1 MGPDIDSNRHP
12 VLCLANHFG
21 GEMPKGQTSG
31 PGRKHVDGAV
41 GARVVEHVRRLIEEG
56 SLHPGDRLPA
66 ERDLALEIKVSRP
79 SLRSGLRTLQA
90 MGVIEA
96 RQGSGTY
103 IADGPPKLGDGPL
116 RFLAALHGFTRDDMF
131 EARRVLEVGIAG
143 LAAERATPEQ
153 IAVIADEV
161 TSMFASMDDP
171 QAFLVHDLQ
180 FHRVV
185 AAGSGNPVL
194 ATLIATLAELVFEYR
209 RVTVER
215 ARDLKESAEL
225 HRGIYRAI
233 KDRDPD
239 EARRLMDQH
248 LALARSAQAAEED
261 PKAPATAEPGPGTAR
276 PRRRRAAAGS
286 ATGPK

>member
-1 MGPDIDSNRHP
+1 
-12 VLCLANHFG
+12 VLSLLG
-21 GEMPKGQTSG
+21 TTWGKKMTKGQTSWTE
-31 PGRKHVDGAV
+31 PKPEGAV
-41 GARVVEHVRRLIEEG
+41 GAKVVEHVRRLIEDG

-66 ERDLALEIKVSRP
+66 ERDLALQIKVSRP

-116 RFLAALHGFTRDDMF
+116 RFLAALHGFTRDEMF
-131 EARRVLEVGIAG
+131 EARRVLEVGTAG
-143 LAAERATPEQ
+143 LAAERATPEH
-153 IAVIADEV
+153 IALIADEV
-161 TSMFASMDDP
+161 TSMFATLDDP
-171 QAFLVHDLQ
+171 QTFLVHDLQ

-194 ATLIATLAELVFEYR
+194 ATLIDTLAELVFEYR

-225 HRGIYRAI
+225 HRSIYRAI
-233 KDRDPD
+233 KDRQPD
-239 EARRLMDQH
+239 EARRLMGEH
-248 LALARSAQAAEED
+248 LALARQAQAAEED
-261 PKAPATAEPGPGTAR
+261 PAPAAASGAKAR
-276 PRRRRAAAGS
+276 VRRA
-286 ATGPK
+286 K

>member
-1 MGPDIDSNRHP
+1 MR
-12 VLCLANHFG
+12 
-21 GEMPKGQTSG
+21 KGQTSG
-31 PGRKHVDGAV
+31 VETERPKADGAV
-41 GARVVEHVRRLIEEG
+41 GAKVVEHVRRLIEAG

-66 ERDLALEIKVSRP
+66 ERDLALQIKVSRP

-116 RFLAALHGFTRDDMF
+116 RFLAALHGFTRDEMF
-131 EARRVLEVGIAG
+131 EARRVLEVGTAG

-153 IAVIADEV
+153 IALIADEV
-161 TSMFASMDDP
+161 TSMFASLDDP
-171 QAFLVHDLQ
+171 HPFLVHDLQ

-194 ATLIATLAELVFEYR
+194 TTLIDTLAELVFEYR

-215 ARDLKESAEL
+215 AKDLKESAEL
-225 HRGIYRAI
+225 HRQIYRAI
-233 KDRDPD
+233 KDRDAD
-239 EARRLMDQH
+239 EARRLMGEH
-248 LALARSAQAAEED
+248 LSLARQAQAAEED
-261 PKAPATAEPGPGTAR
+261 PAREQESER
-276 PRRRRAAAGS
+276 PRARRA
-286 ATGPK
+286 K